1 MPGAGAQ
8 HEIAKRVASAVVLAI
23 VALGAVIA
31 SPWSFTVLVIVAGGI
46 VAWEWGKLVRG
57 TGSDLIALIG
67 ALTVAAIVMLVTL
80 GKIDSAL
87 LPIPISVAAV
97 WALSFG
103 SRNAIWSMLGLAYAA
118 LPAFALVWLRSD
130 ATLGLAA
137 MLYLLA
143 VSWTTD
149 TASYAA
155 GRLIGGPRLAPAI
168 SPKKTWAGLIVGTLA
183 PALVGFATSLFLKD
197 TSGFRLALVS
207 IAIAAFCQLGDLS
220 ESAVKRKFGTKD
232 MSQLIPGHGGLLDR
246 IDGLL
251 FASLAAAL
259 IALRDPSSPGRGL
272 LMW

>member
-1 MPGAGAQ
+1 MPATAPQ
-8 HEIAKRVASAVVLAI
+8 HEIAKRVASAFVLAI

-31 SPWSFTVLVIVAGGI
+31 SPWSFAVLVIVAGSI

-57 TGSDLIALIG
+57 NGSDLIALI
-67 ALTVAAIVMLVTL
+67 AAVAVAAITLLVTL
-80 GKIDSAL
+80 GKIDAALIAVIVAFSA
-87 LPIPISVAAV
+87 VG
-97 WALSFG
+97 ALSLG
-103 SRNAIWSMLGLAYAA
+103 SKNWFWSVLGLGYAA

-130 ATLGLAA
+130 TTLGLAA

-143 VSWTTD
+143 VAWTTD

-155 GRLIGGPRLAPAI
+155 GRLIGGPKLAPAI
-168 SPKKTWAGLIVGTLA
+168 SPKKTWSGLIVGIIA
-183 PALVGFATSLFLKD
+183 PAIVGYATSLFLKD
-197 TSGFRLALVS
+197 TSGLRLALVS
-207 IAIAAFCQLGDLS
+207 VAIAVFCQLGDLS

-259 IALRDPSSPGRGL
+259 IALRDPSNPGRGL
-272 LMW
+272 LIW